1 MVSTGSSLKND
12 ESTLWD
18 EVQSKPVSLANAQQW
33 DGDPLQNPVPVTP
46 CSKQG
51 EVWSL

>member
-1 MVSTGSSLKND
+1 MVSGGGSLQDD
-12 ESTLWD
+12 ESALGGD
-18 EVQSKPVSLANAQQW
+18 VQSKPVSLANAQQW

>member
-1 MVSTGSSLKND
+1 MVSTGSSLLDD
-12 ESTLWD
+12 ESTLED
-18 EVQSKPVSLANAQQW
+18 EVLSKPGHLANAQQW
-33 DGDPLQNPVPVTP
+33 DGDPLQNTVPVTP

>member
-1 MVSTGSSLKND
+1 MSTGSSLLDD
-12 ESTLWD
+12 ESTLED
-18 EVQSKPVSLANAQQW
+18 EVLSKPVSLANAQQW
-33 DGDPLQNPVPVTP
+33 DGDPLQNTVPVTP